1 MKITKAQLKQIIVEE
16 LQLQQEIYVPFVG
29 GKLPYEEVSLRLK
42 QFRAILDAAS
52 ALPSQ
57 EQAVV
62 IDRLDSNYLQ
72 PGEDDLMTAIEA
84 GPLKK
89 DVDYLRTIA
98 NERGSKKE
106 HHAIVGQVD
115 QKLDTIS
122 KMLGGVAAEFVE
134 KKKKASAA
142 ARAREEERTKQH
154 KARQLR
160 QDWEA
165 GENRRRHAKDAKERA
180 GKDNFMSNRLS
191 RARQNKA
198 DRESLEEIIRQELA
212 KILKGN

>member
-1 MKITKAQLKQIIVEE
+1 MKITKSQLKQIIVEE
-16 LQLQQEIYVPFVG
+16 LQQEIYVPLIG

-42 QFRAILDAAS
+42 QFRAILDAAA
-52 ALPSQ
+52 ALSRQ

-62 IDRLDSNYLQ
+62 LDRLDSNYLQ

-89 DVDYLRTIA
+89 DVDYLRTLA

-106 HHAIVGQVD
+106 HRAIVGQVD

-142 ARAREEERTKQH
+142 ARAREEEHTKQV

-160 QDWEA
+160 QDREAGDDRRLQKKLGKTIDKPITSWEA
-165 GENRRRHAKDAKERA
+165 GDVR
-180 GKDNFMSNRLS
+180 
-191 RARQNKA
+191 
-198 DRESLEEIIRQELA
+198 LEEVIRQELA
-212 KILKGN
+212 KILKGS